1 VIGDMKQ
8 ETGESSAAYQANRD
22 INISHQG
29 MDYKNVRQL
38 CINLIHDNFPK
49 LQEEAMKQ
57 VNENVMAL
65 ADELKNAIT
74 KKKAVINP
82 DKLAQPDVQAALNE
96 AVQGAAKK
104 GKKADLNLLANLVAS
119 RIDRGNSD
127 LLDITIEEA
136 IRLTPKLTREHIN
149 FLSVKHFVSSM
160 SIKVSPNVAFNQLEE
175 FAAPVL
181 SSFSKN
187 CVLSVPNIRYLAGV
201 GALDFNPIFGHDA
214 YDIQFKAYP
223 SLAENTQEFK
233 EKIKVQAPSLNR
245 LLELYEKEK
254 FATTNLNSFGQ
265 VIALIN
271 LGGIFSDID
280 LKIWIN

>member
-1 VIGDMKQ
+1 MIGDMKQ
-8 ETGESSAAYQANRD
+8 ETGESSEAYQAKRD
-22 INISHQG
+22 INITHQG
-29 MDYKNVRQL
+29 MDYKNVKQL
-38 CINLIHDNFPK
+38 CIDLIHDNFPK

-57 VNENVMAL
+57 VNENVMAF
-65 ADELKNAIT
+65 AGELKNEIA
-74 KKKAVINP
+74 KKQAVINP

-104 GKKADLNLLANLVAS
+104 GKKTDLNLLANLVAS
-119 RIDRGNSD
+119 RIDRGNND

-160 SIKVSPNVAFNQLEE
+160 TIQVPNVAFSQLEQ

-181 SSFSKN
+181 SAFSKN
-187 CVLSVPNIRYLAGV
+187 CVLSVPNVQYLAGV
-201 GALDFNPIFGHDA
+201 GVLDFNPMFGHDA
-214 YDIQFKAYP
+214 YDIQFKVYP

-233 EKIKVQAPSLNR
+233 EKVKVQAPSLSK

-254 FATTNLNSFGQ
+254 FSSANLNSFGR
-265 VIALIN
+265 VIALTN
-271 LGGIFSDID
+271 LGRIFGNID

>member
-1 VIGDMKQ
+1 MKQ
-8 ETGESSAAYQANRD
+8 ETGENSEAYQAKRD
-22 INISHQG
+22 IIITHQG
-29 MDYKNVRQL
+29 MDYNNVKQL
-38 CINLIHDNFPK
+38 CLDLIHDNFPK

-65 ADELKNAIT
+65 AGELKNEIA
-74 KKKAVINP
+74 KKQAVISP
-82 DKLAQPDVQAALNE
+82 EKLAQPDVQAALNE

-104 GKKADLNLLANLVAS
+104 GKKTDLNLLANLVAS

-160 SIKVSPNVAFNQLEE
+160 TIQVPNVAFIQLEQ

-181 SSFSKN
+181 AAFGSN
-187 CVLSVPNIRYLAGV
+187 CVLSMPNIQYLAGV
-201 GALDFNPIFGHDA
+201 GVLDFNPMFGHDA
-214 YDIQFKAYP
+214 YDAQFKGYS

-233 EKIKVQAPSLNR
+233 EKVKIQAPSLNK
-245 LLELYEKEK
+245 LLEIYEKEK
-254 FATTNLNSFGQ
+254 FSSANLNSFGQ
-265 VIALIN
+265 VIALTN
-271 LGGIFSDID
+271 LGRIFGNID

>member
-1 VIGDMKQ
+1 MIGDMKQ
-8 ETGESSAAYQANRD
+8 ETGENSEAYQAKRD
-22 INISHQG
+22 INITHQG
-29 MDYKNVRQL
+29 MDYNNVKQL
-38 CINLIHDNFPK
+38 CLDLIHDNFPK

-65 ADELKNAIT
+65 AGELKSEIA
-74 KKKAVINP
+74 KKQAVINP
-82 DKLAQPDVQAALNE
+82 EKLAQPDVQAALNE

-104 GKKADLNLLANLVAS
+104 GKKTDLNLLANLVAS

-136 IRLTPKLTREHIN
+136 IRLTPKLTRDHIN

-160 SIKVSPNVAFNQLEE
+160 TIQVPNVAFIHLEQ

-181 SSFSKN
+181 AAFSRN

-201 GALDFNPIFGHDA
+201 GVLDFNPMFGHDA
-214 YDIQFKAYP
+214 YDAQFKGYP

-233 EKIKVQAPSLNR
+233 EKVKIQAPSLNK

-254 FATTNLNSFGQ
+254 FSSANLNSFGQ
-265 VIALIN
+265 VIALTN
-271 LGGIFSDID
+271 LNRIFGNID

>member
-1 VIGDMKQ
+1 MIGDMKQ
-8 ETGESSAAYQANRD
+8 ETGESSEAYQAKRD
-22 INISHQG
+22 INITHQG
-29 MDYKNVRQL
+29 MDYKNVKQL
-38 CINLIHDNFPK
+38 CIDLIHDNFPK

-65 ADELKNAIT
+65 AGELKNEIS
-74 KKKAVINP
+74 KKQAVINP

-104 GKKADLNLLANLVAS
+104 GKKADLNLLAKLVAS

-127 LLDITIEEA
+127 LLDITIEEG

-160 SIKVSPNVAFNQLEE
+160 TIQVPNVAFNQLEK

-187 CVLSVPNIRYLAGV
+187 CVLSVSNIQYLAGV
-201 GALDFNPIFGHDA
+201 GVLDFNPMFGHDA
-214 YDIQFKAYP
+214 YDIQFK
-223 SLAENTQEFK
+223 
-233 EKIKVQAPSLNR
+233 
-245 LLELYEKEK
+245 
-254 FATTNLNSFGQ
+254 G
-265 VIALIN
+265 
-271 LGGIFSDID
+271 
-280 LKIWIN
+280 

>member
-1 VIGDMKQ
+1 MIGDMKQ
-8 ETGESSAAYQANRD
+8 ETGENSDAYQAKRD
-22 INISHQG
+22 INITHQG
-29 MDYKNVRQL
+29 MDYRNVKQL
-38 CINLIHDNFPK
+38 CLDLIHDNFPK

-65 ADELKNAIT
+65 AGELKTEIA
-74 KKKAVINP
+74 KRQAVT
-82 DKLAQPDVQAALNE
+82 DSEKLAQPDVQAALNE

-104 GKKADLNLLANLVAS
+104 GKKADLNLLASLVAS
-119 RIDRGNSD
+119 RIDKGNSD

-136 IRLTPKLTREHIN
+136 IRITPKLTREHIN

-160 SIKVSPNVAFNQLEE
+160 TIQVPNVTFGHLEQ

-181 SSFSKN
+181 SAFGQN

-201 GALDFNPIFGHDA
+201 GVLDFNPMFGHDA
-214 YDIQFKAYP
+214 YDVQFKSYT
-223 SLAENTQEFK
+223 SLAGDLQKFK
-233 EKIKVQAPSLNR
+233 EDVKGKAPSLNK

-254 FATTNLNSFGQ
+254 FSSANLNSFGQ
-265 VIALIN
+265 VIALTN
-271 LGGIFSDID
+271 LGRIFGNID